1 MTPSFKTE
9 SASEPSS
16 AEPKT
21 PAATAGQLLREA
33 RQKAGIQLAVLS
45 VTLKVPVRQLE
56 ALEADETSILNGFM
70 RRIDGGMMADSSWCF
85 TQNHV
90 GVGAT

>member
-9 SASEPSS
+9 SASEPSP

-21 PAATAGQLLREA
+21 PSATAGQLLREA
-33 RQKAGIQLAVLS
+33 RQKAGIHLAVLS

-56 ALEADETSILNGFM
+56 AL
-70 RRIDGGMMADSSWCF
+70 
-85 TQNHV
+85 
-90 GVGAT
+90 